1 MVKSQNLKRNPNLLS
16 LLLMYYCLAKH
27 LEKIIYS
34 VIIGRLEITVGRK
47 LS

>member
-1 MVKSQNLKRNPNLLS
+1 MVKSQNLKRNPNLS
-16 LLLMYYCLAKH
+16 LLLMYYRLAKH

-47 LS
+47 LSW